1 MRIHFVVLR
10 LASVVILG
18 AFVYAQP
25 PETPKVV
32 PVENEP
38 LHRVVC
44 QNQFV
49 RVFDVVLRPGDVSL
63 FHRHTH
69 DMAGISITDAPGWDE
84 VLGAARKDTPADKD
98 GEAWFVQHEG
108 TQFVHRVANTGD
120 RIAHLAA
127 VELLYPPRT
136 NSDASTLEPLAG
148 FSTQLENLRVRIS
161 RVVLLPGESTREHSH
176 TARYVL
182 IAVGSGR
189 ILNTSGDAPAKVAE
203 VAPGFVLWGEQTTKH
218 AVTNTGVSPLELDEI
233 EFK

>member
-1 MRIHFVVLR
+1 MKLHFVVLR
-10 LASVVILG
+10 LASAVILG

-32 PVENEP
+32 SVEDEP
-38 LHRVVC
+38 LHRVVF
-44 QNQFV
+44 QNQSV

-69 DMAGISITDAPGWDE
+69 DMAGISIIDTPSWEE
-84 VLGAARKDTPADKD
+84 VLGGERKDTPADKD

-120 RIAHLAA
+120 RIAHYAA
-127 VELLYPPRT
+127 VEILYPPRT

-148 FSTQLENLRVRIS
+148 FSTQLANLRVRIS
-161 RVVLLPGESTREHSH
+161 RVVLQPGESTREHSH
-176 TARYVL
+176 KARYVL

-189 ILNTSGDAPAKVAE
+189 IVERSGNAPTKSIE
-203 VAPGFVLWGEQTTKH
+203 VAPGFVSWGEQPTSH
-218 AVTNTGVSPLELDEI
+218 AVVNTGGAPLELDEI
-233 EFK
+233 DFK